1 MRSFPYSS
9 SPPMTTTAP
18 TQPHMHHY
26 HHHHHHHSLFS
37 SNFFPII
44 ILVLLFLVLLIH
56 WILTRLQT
64 MLIRHEDTNTSCHYS
79 NDQLQTHVVHNLDE
93 LVINT
98 IPFSVYTA
106 KYANEESLRDC
117 VICLDEFE
125 DNNDIGTLPLC
136 SHSFHLECIE
146 AWLRKKPN
154 CPLCRSSCH
163 LNHSIIIDVP
173 ERSPLTPP

>member
-18 TQPHMHHY
+18 TQTHMHHY
-26 HHHHHHHSLFS
+26 HHHSLFS
-37 SNFFPII
+37 SHCFPII
-44 ILVLLFLVLLIH
+44 ILVLLFLVPLIH

-64 MLIRHEDTNTSCHYS
+64 ILLRCEDMNTAPRYS

-93 LVINT
+93 LVRNI
-98 IPFSVYTA
+98 IPFSIYTA
-106 KYANEESLRDC
+106 KYANEESPRDC
-117 VICLDEFE
+117 VICLGEFK
-125 DNNDIGTLPLC
+125 DNDLGTLPLC

-173 ERSPLTPP
+173 DRSLPTPP